1 MGILE
6 TIGAIVALVIAALGG
21 IFSIY
26 DRFSKPDIKAE
37 NDIGLLKQGCE
48 LKHKGI
54 DKEVVDIKE
63 DIKLIKENHLRHI
76 EADINEI
83 KLTNTRILTIL
94 EAKYQ
99 IKAQ

>member
-6 TIGAIVALVIAALGG
+6 TFGLIIAVATSVVGGVIA
-21 IFSIY
+21 IY
-26 DRFSKPDIKAE
+26 DRFTKPDIKAD
-37 NDIGLLKQGCE
+37 NQIGLLKQGCE

-76 EADINEI
+76 EADINDI

-99 IKAQ
+99 IKVQ